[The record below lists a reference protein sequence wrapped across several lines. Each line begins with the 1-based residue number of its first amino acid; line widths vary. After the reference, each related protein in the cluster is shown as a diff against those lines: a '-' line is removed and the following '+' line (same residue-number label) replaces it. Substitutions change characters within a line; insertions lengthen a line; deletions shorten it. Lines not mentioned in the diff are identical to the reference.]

1 MNRLKSYFASPYIS
15 WRLIERIIIFSELP
29 SILFFGNYYTI
40 RPERLE
46 LELIFCIFFWL
57 LSFIFPI
64 ERPVWQKRLYIAL
77 EIILINLALLYG
89 IEFSNLMYFV
99 LAKAC
104 FMLTRKDAITTIVI
118 TGLTNLS
125 RSKNHFQSSDR

>member
-1 MNRLKSYFASPYIS
+1 MFQLKRYLATPYLS
-15 WRLIERIIIFSELP
+15 WRAIEWILIFTRLP

-40 RPERLE
+40 RPERLK
-46 LELIFCIFFWL
+46 LDLVFCLIFWL